1 MALLISLFLAL
12 LPLLGV
18 LYIVIFGSLT
28 TVDGLFMSLILLSIS
43 GILGLNVLIEL
54 RKGKSAFAPS
64 HSVLGARSTGPISDG
79 SRLKTRGKV
88 KDVVFF
94 ESNVGQPNK
103 SIVTL
108 SDGAF
113 IPNPRPRGRRAQR
126 PSRRPDA
133 RDHVAERSRKERAG
147 RRKLRLTL
155 SPRKIT
161 R

>member
-12 LPLLGV
+12 IPLLGI
-18 LYIVIFGSLT
+18 LYIVIFSSLT

-64 HSVLGARSTGPISDG
+64 RSVLNSTPGGSASDG
-79 SRLKTRGKV
+79 SRLKARGKV
-88 KDVVFF
+88 NQVVFF

-108 SDGAF
+108 SDGGGASQTLALEGDVRNALPVGQTLE
-113 IPNPRPRGRRAQR
+113 ITM
-126 PSRRPDA
+126 
-133 RDHVAERSRKERAG
+133 RKEPG
-147 RRKLRLTL
+147 RNVLVDVNYA
-155 SPRKIT
+155 
-161 R
+161 

>member
-12 LPLLGV
+12 LPLLGI

-43 GILGLNVLIEL
+43 AILGLNALIEL

-64 HSVLGARSTGPISDG
+64 HSALVRQPGGLVSDG

-88 KDVVFF
+88 KEVVFF

-108 SDGAF
+108 SDGGASQTLALEGDMRNALPVGQTLE
-113 IPNPRPRGRRAQR
+113 ITL
-126 PSRRPDA
+126 
-133 RDHVAERSRKERAG
+133 RKEAG
-147 RRKLRLTL
+147 KNVLVDV
-155 SPRKIT
+155 SHA
-161 R
+161 